1 MRKYTVNSFSPAEY
15 VPQYESPWLAGG
27 DSQILEY
34 AHAALNLLYSSS
46 DIFKVRITLYGPCVA
61 TYRGYF
67 NKALKASWR
76 GDTKNLSTKVDDGY
90 LFIRLIDKV
99 ERKAPRQGKV
109 THIIR

>member
-1 MRKYTVNSFSPAEY
+1 MRKYTVNSFSPAEF
-15 VPQYESPWLAGG
+15 VPLYDSPWLAGG
-27 DSQILEY
+27 DSQILDY
-34 AHAALNLLYSSS
+34 AHAALNLLYSPS
-46 DIFKVRITLYGPCVA
+46 DIFKVRISSFGPCVA

-109 THIIR
+109 THVIR

>member
-27 DSQILEY
+27 DSQILDY
-34 AHAALNLLYSSS
+34 AHAALNLLYSPS

>member
-1 MRKYTVNSFSPAEY
+1 MQRFTVHSLSPVES
-15 VPQYESPWLAGG
+15 VSEFDSPWIPAGG
-27 DSQILEY
+27 AGIVEHCAQGLEM
-34 AHAALNLLYSSS
+34 LYSGTP
-46 DIFKVRITLYGPCVA
+46 IIRVRISGYGPCVA

>member
-34 AHAALNLLYSSS
+34 AHAALNLLYSPS